1 MPNNNNNNQLV
12 SKTRTQ
18 KKVTPIIGSRLGDV
32 LLVYTQQHAA
42 AKKSDVFILNFSSGK
57 FKGISFAIG
66 KKKFININ
74 FG

>member
-1 MPNNNNNNQLV
+1 MDLDWIRSSLNIKP
-12 SKTRTQ
+12 
-18 KKVTPIIGSRLGDV
+18 
-32 LLVYTQQHAA
+32 